1 MLDGELLET
10 LNFFLCGRALHSL
23 VMPVHV
29 TSRHM
34 HVYMYVYGRVS
45 FEEGKGP
52 PTPKI
57 GCAAPPP
64 PPPPMFFILRGQIS
78 FKAKLAPSAHSFIIV
93 CSTMCACLCV

>member
-1 MLDGELLET
+1 MLDDELLET
-10 LNFFLCGRALHSL
+10 LNFFLCGRAFHSL

-29 TSRHM
+29 TSHHM

-64 PPPPMFFILRGQIS
+64 PPDVLYS
-78 FKAKLAPSAHSFIIV
+78 
-93 CSTMCACLCV
+93 